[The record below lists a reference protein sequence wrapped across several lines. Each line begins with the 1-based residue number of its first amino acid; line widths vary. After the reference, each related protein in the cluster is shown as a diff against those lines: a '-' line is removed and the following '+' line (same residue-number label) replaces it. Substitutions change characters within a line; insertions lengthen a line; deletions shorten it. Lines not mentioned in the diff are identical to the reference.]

1 MHTHTHT
8 HTHISNLQSAKKWV
22 MQMMQMMQ

>member
-8 HTHISNLQSAKKWV
+8 HTHISNLQSVKKWV